1 VTHGI
6 AQKYKTLS
14 SNSSTTKKENKQN
27 LFLTE
32 ASHLQISFRNNEVYR
47 FLFVMSLPL
56 QQSLKEVL
64 SFVLQIMNA
73 NKELAQVPSEVS

>member
-1 VTHGI
+1 
-6 AQKYKTLS
+6 
-14 SNSSTTKKENKQN
+14 
-27 LFLTE
+27 
-32 ASHLQISFRNNEVYR
+32 
-47 FLFVMSLPL
+47 MSLPL